1 MQRLTAD
8 GFEFDAVCFG
18 GGSLQTVAYLAEL
31 EALERTV
38 GDAPV
43 STVIRHF
50 AGSSAGA
57 LYAIACA
64 CGMRSRDLRDGIA
77 ELCTI
82 FSPSITC
89 LWRTY
94 GLDDCAQMD
103 RILMALLKRHGVDI
117 NTSIG
122 DVEAKYGVS
131 LSIFA
136 IDSETKRGVFMPST
150 CTLKQAFKCS
160 AAIPVV
166 FSPQY
171 YAGRMYLDGSF
182 GNCWIPQ
189 TLPASHRWLWLRVQ
203 QSGSERSPPP
213 RVAAPSP
220 HRRFGCNLSVEQ
232 YAMLVLDIARA
243 PADIALEVEHVRQC
257 KIAVDPRVPYII
269 PRMDPAVMRRIC
281 DALPPARIAFAR
293 HEPSTE
299 ASIAPHA

>member
-1 MQRLTAD
+1 MLLTAD
-8 GFEFDAVCFG
+8 GFEFDAICFG

-31 EALERTV
+31 EALELAV

-43 STVIRHF
+43 STAIRHF

-94 GLDDCAQMD
+94 GLDDCTQMD
-103 RILMALLKRHGVDI
+103 RVLMALLKRHGVDI

-122 DVEAKYGVS
+122 AIEATYDVS

-136 IDSETKRGVFMPST
+136 IDSETKRGVFMPPA

-160 AAIPVV
+160 AAIPIV

-171 YAGRMYLDGSF
+171 YANRMYLDGSF

-203 QSGSERSPPP
+203 QHSPPP
-213 RVAAPSP
+213 PPTQPAPP
-220 HRRFGCNLSVEQ
+220 PPPRLSIEY
-232 YAMLVLDIARA
+232 YAMLVLDVARA
-243 PADIALEVEHVRQC
+243 PADIALEVDHVRQC

-269 PRMDPAVMRRIC
+269 PRMDPATMRRIC

-293 HEPSTE
+293 RHAPPAAPSAC
-299 ASIAPHA
+299 ASTAPHA